1 MRLPMNRWYAQVC
14 LFAIF
19 AGLATIA
26 ALPYFETRPAGWEVA
41 TLHGVDA
48 PLGLENQLR
57 GRMRPIFPNSVV
69 AGGVYS
75 TAELRGAAQAES
87 VVDTHYEGL
96 RLDRFQPVRLASART
111 AHVSFRVGSQIYWTK
126 KRVTIQP
133 GEVVLTDGTNK
144 IRGRCGNRIAD
155 LPQRPVLPEEPT
167 ENDMDKPTPDVIVLM
182 PVPANPDDD
191 PQAQPGALPS
201 AVERVT
207 NSMPPV
213 EEDTAW
219 WPVVVIPPVIGGT
232 TFPGGD
238 VPVPLT
244 TTPSTPPTTPAERP
258 LTPPPPET
266 PPTEPPV
273 PITPPLETSPPV
285 TPPPLVTPLPDV
297 PPPVT
302 PPPVPALPPGSP
314 PPAVPPPSPVAPPP
328 VTSPPEVTPPP
339 HVIPP
344 LGTPPDPP
352 ASPMAPPPPDVPP
365 LLVFP
370 PPDDPPLNPVPEPQT
385 YVLVGAGLAALAWYR
400 GRARK
405 TRI

>member
-26 ALPYFETRPAGWEVA
+26 ALTYFETRAA
-41 TLHGVDA
+41 TILHGSDA

-57 GRMRPIFPNSVV
+57 SRIRPIFPNSVV

-75 TAELRGAAQAES
+75 TAELRGAAQGDS
-87 VVDTHYEGL
+87 VVATHYEGL

-111 AHVSFRVGSQIYWTK
+111 AHVSFRVGNQIYWTK
-126 KRVTIQP
+126 KRVTIQR
-133 GEVVLTDGTNK
+133 GEVVLTDGINK
-144 IRGRCGNRIAD
+144 IRGRCGNRIAE
-155 LPQRPVLPEEPT
+155 LPQLPVLPEEPT
-167 ENDMDKPTPDVIVLM
+167 ENDMDKPTPDVIVLV

-191 PQAQPGALPS
+191 PQAQTVALPS

-207 NSMPPV
+207 ASMPPV
-213 EEDTAW
+213 EEETAW
-219 WPVVVIPPVIGGT
+219 WPVVLIPPVLGAT
-232 TFPGGD
+232 TFPGED

-244 TTPSTPPTTPAERP
+244 TTPTTPPTTPAERP

-266 PPTEPPV
+266 SPTEPPA

-285 TPPPLVTPLPDV
+285 TPPPVR
-297 PPPVT
+297 
-302 PPPVPALPPGSP
+302 ALPPGSP
-314 PPAVPPPSPVAPPP
+314 PPAVTPPSPVAPPP
-328 VTSPPEVTPPP
+328 VMAPPEVTPPP

-352 ASPMAPPPPDVPP
+352 PSPMAPPPPDVPP

-405 TRI
+405 TRT